1 MGRDNYFESMTG
13 RNGRKRR
20 DLAEDKDERIVKNSI
35 FESFDIPEMKILE
48 RSVREVKRKQTYK
61 DLVVSQLGRDIQNQL
76 RIVGGETAGRGVSSF
91 LVF

>member
-20 DLAEDKDERIVKNSI
+20 DLAVDNDERIVKNSI
-35 FESFDIPEMKILE
+35 SESFDIPEMKILE

-61 DLVVSQLGRDIQNQL
+61 DLVGRDIQNQL
-76 RIVGGETAGRGVSSF
+76 SISF
-91 LVF
+91 LLTRWAQ

>member
-20 DLAEDKDERIVKNSI
+20 DLAVDNDERIVKNSI
-35 FESFDIPEMKILE
+35 SESFDIPEMKILE

-61 DLVVSQLGRDIQNQL
+61 DLVGRDIPNQL
-76 RIVGGETAGRGVSSF
+76 RIVGGETAGRGVSLF

>member
-20 DLAEDKDERIVKNSI
+20 DLAEDNDERIVKNSI
-35 FESFDIPEMKILE
+35 SESFDIPEMKILE

-76 RIVGGETAGRGVSSF
+76 RIVGGETAGRGVSLF